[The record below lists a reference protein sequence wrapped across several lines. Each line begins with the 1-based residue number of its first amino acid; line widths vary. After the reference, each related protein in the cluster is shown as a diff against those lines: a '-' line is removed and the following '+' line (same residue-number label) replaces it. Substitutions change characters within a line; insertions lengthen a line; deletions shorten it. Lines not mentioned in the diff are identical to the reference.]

1 MLFLPRAIREEVS
14 SLTCLEFLRDK
25 WEVIFLVLLVLVLIN
40 YSTYRVH
47 CWRQRRTGLGGW
59 SRLVY
64 RSCICYGIMATCV
77 AVGALSYFAALSN
90 SKLNQR
96 LGWMTANQPIQLQS
110 GERLL
115 PLYSDRL
122 AASIMAISDDGGN
135 SWKASQPL
143 VSYGSIQPTVLERS
157 NGHVVAMMRENG
169 VHKRIRYSVSDNQ
182 GRNWST
188 VQETDLSNPGSK
200 VNVVALK
207 NGSWVLAYNNLDDGR
222 HSISLAVSHDEG
234 ASWKPFKTVESERPN
249 EASFSYPC
257 VIEAKDGRIH
267 LTYSSNYYGGNEKGE
282 AIKHVSLRQPRIQH
296 SLSMAQG
303 TRGIVR

>member
-1 MLFLPRAIREEVS
+1 LLFLPRAISEEVS
-14 SLTCLEFLRDK
+14 SLRCLEFLRDK

-64 RSCICYGIMATCV
+64 RSCICYGIMATGV

-115 PLYSDRL
+115 PLYSDRFV
-122 AASIMAISDDGGN
+122 ASIMAISDDGGN

-188 VQETDLSNPGSK
+188 VQETICQTQARKLMW
-200 VNVVALK
+200 L
-207 NGSWVLAYNNLDDGR
+207 L
-222 HSISLAVSHDEG
+222 
-234 ASWKPFKTVESERPN
+234 
-249 EASFSYPC
+249 
-257 VIEAKDGRIH
+257 
-267 LTYSSNYYGGNEKGE
+267 
-282 AIKHVSLRQPRIQH
+282 
-296 SLSMAQG
+296 
-303 TRGIVR
+303 